1 MSNTVKETEMNELLD
16 EAKDME
22 LGDETGASAGAAI
35 AISVAITAGAYV
47 AATKAYRCGAVM
59 TVSAECSGSRKSCR

>member
-22 LGDETGASAGAAI
+22 LGDETGASIGAI
-35 AISVAITAGAYV
+35 AISVTIATGANVV
-47 AATKAYRCGAVM
+47 ATRALRCGAVWS
-59 TVSAECSGSRKSCR
+59 VSAECSGSRKSCR

>member
-1 MSNTVKETEMNELLD
+1 MSEKKTTEMNELLD

-59 TVSAECSGSRKSCR
+59 TVSAECNGSRKSCR

>member
-1 MSNTVKETEMNELLD
+1 MSEKKTTEMNELLD

>member
-22 LGDETGASAGAAI
+22 LGDESGASAAAI
-35 AISVAITAGAYV
+35 AISVTVATGVNAI
-47 AATKAYRCGAVM
+47 ATKALRCGAVWS
-59 TVSAECSGSRKSCR
+59 VSAECSGSRKSCR